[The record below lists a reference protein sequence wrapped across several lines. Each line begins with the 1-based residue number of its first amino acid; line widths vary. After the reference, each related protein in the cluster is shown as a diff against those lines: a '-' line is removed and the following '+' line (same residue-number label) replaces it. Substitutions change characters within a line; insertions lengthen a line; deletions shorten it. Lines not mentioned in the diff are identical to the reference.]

1 MPRTPK
7 YPLEPLREHRDRQVD
22 AATAQLGDAIRAR
35 EAADAAQRQAEAD
48 RVAADARAA
57 AVRDGEHMRLA
68 EGQLTVADLAR
79 AQGWEQGTSVERAG
93 LDRAIDH
100 AKGRQ
105 CAAEETETNART
117 ELAQTKADRDV
128 VAKDEARFDERARR
142 ARDASEE
149 EVAEE
154 VFAARRREP

>member
-35 EAADAAQRQAEAD
+35 ETAEAALRLAEAD
-48 RVAADARAA
+48 RVAAAARAA
-57 AVRDGEHMRLA
+57 EVRDA
-68 EGQLTVADLAR
+68 ERALLSGGQLTVADLVHT
-79 AQGWEQGTSVERAG
+79 QGWEQGTSIERAG
-93 LDRAIDH
+93 LDRAVDN
-100 AKGRQ
+100 ASGRRS
-105 CAAEETETNART
+105 AANETETKARSA
-117 ELAQTKADRDV
+117 LAQTKADRDV

-142 ARDASEE
+142 ARDASEAE
-149 EVAEE
+149 AAEE